1 MILPVYVYNH
11 PVLRNEATPVEDMT
25 DELKSFI
32 ENMFETMRHADGI
45 GLAANQVGS
54 HHSVCIMDLSD
65 TEAGAG
71 QRPITM
77 INPVIDAYSDEENEI
92 EEGCLSLP
100 TFRDIV
106 VRPQGIQV
114 RYTDEQMREK
124 VLEADGLLARV
135 IQHEVDHL
143 RGVYFFERLSPVKRA
158 LSKSKLRRI
167 ERGQILPDYEIVTA
181 GKE

>member
-1 MILPVYVYNH
+1 
-11 PVLRNEATPVEDMT
+11 
-25 DELKSFI
+25 
-32 ENMFETMRHADGI
+32 
-45 GLAANQVGS
+45 
-54 HHSVCIMDLSD
+54 
-65 TEAGAG
+65 
-71 QRPITM
+71 
-77 INPVIDAYSDEENEI
+77 
-92 EEGCLSLP
+92 
-100 TFRDIV
+100 
-106 VRPQGIQV
+106 
-114 RYTDEQMREK
+114 MREK